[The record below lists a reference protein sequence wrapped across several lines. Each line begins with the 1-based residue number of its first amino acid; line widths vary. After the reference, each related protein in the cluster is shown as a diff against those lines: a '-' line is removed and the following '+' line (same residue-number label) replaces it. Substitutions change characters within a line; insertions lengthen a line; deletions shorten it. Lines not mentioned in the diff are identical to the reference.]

1 METITSKTGV
11 IYYNYDD
18 DDFQY
23 DENKKYYTSSLR
35 YKTYYVGDPRN
46 KIRVTWYVYYE
57 VDKDENVTNN
67 LIDVDLIYNIKNLTT
82 GETLKNKSADETV
95 EYINSFTQKQLDE
108 QEDNN
113 EEFVNT
119 TGHTEQSEEDLE
131 EYTGAS
137 LFDESNIIEEDMYGV
152 SVQDNEYHQGKE
164 TDVNQQIKDTVA
176 LQDVTTLAAASV
188 QNAEDEDI
196 VKNVTNTVTEDEDGT
211 RTSKNTLDAAIGL
224 TAAVDQ
230 FGHYLLKGGTCP
242 VCGKHIDFMPGNG
255 YCSLICAAKDLLK
268 KVTETLKGEYRT
280 ETPEIID
287 RIKNI
292 LDYFNL
298 VLNVVQK
305 VPDILAGT
313 ATMPKE
319 YRDYVTAKVNLVFIE
334 LKKIINLLL
343 IKKNE
348 LIIKLLRQDCPRT
361 I

>member
-1 METITSKTGV
+1 MKTITSNTVV
-11 IYYNYDD
+11 IYYNHDD
-18 DDFQY
+18 DNFQY
-23 DENKKYYTSSLR
+23 DENKKYYTKSLR

-46 KIRVTWYVYYE
+46 EIRVTYYVYYE
-57 VDKDENVTNN
+57 VDKNGNVTNN
-67 LIDVDLIYNIKNLTT
+67 QINVDLIYNIKNLTT
-82 GETLKNKSADETV
+82 GELLKNKSGAETV
-95 EYINSFTQKQLDE
+95 EYINSFTQKQLEE

-131 EYTGAS
+131 EYTGVS
-137 LFDESNIIEEDMYGV
+137 LFDDSNIIEEDMYGV

-196 VKNVTNTVTEDEDGT
+196 VKNVTNTVTEDKDGT

-224 TAAVDQ
+224 ASAVDQ
-230 FGHYLLKGGTCP
+230 FGHYLTKGGTCP
-242 VCGKHIDFMPGNG
+242 ICGKHIDFMPGNG
-255 YCSLICAAKDLLK
+255 YCSLTCAAKDLLRK
-268 KVTETLKGEYRT
+268 ITETLSGKYKV

-319 YRDYVTAKVNLVFIE
+319 YRDYVTA
-334 LKKIINLLL
+334 
-343 IKKNE
+343 
-348 LIIKLLRQDCPRT
+348 
-361 I
+361 